1 MISSVLEVLAF
12 APELLEI
19 LNADKDLREAVRTKL
34 APISKTTSNFNVKIN
49 ERFRNVTITNNHFK
63 DYAECFEL
71 EGEQLIPGYSFV
83 VAKRTKKYLS
93 KAQKMT
99 TAKFSELLNKPKRL
113 SAAFPIRI

>member
-63 DYAECFEL
+63 DYAECSEL
-71 EGEQLIPGYSFV
+71 EGEQLIPGYSFC
-83 VAKRTKKYLS
+83 RSKKNKKIPFKSS
-93 KAQKMT
+93 KDDNSKIFRAT
-99 TAKFSELLNKPKRL
+99 
-113 SAAFPIRI
+113 